1 MTRVSVSTLQHCTHS
16 TSVSSATQHVPPHG
30 PRSLSR
36 IFHKIRLAETFLWLI
51 SGLAEF
57 LRKPQNSAKNTAEHQ
72 KFCHQDRQ
80 IKTIKI

>member
-1 MTRVSVSTLQHCTHS
+1 LQ
-16 TSVSSATQHVPPHG
+16 
-30 PRSLSR
+30 
-36 IFHKIRLAETFLWLI
+36 LI

-72 KFCHQDRQ
+72 KFCYQNRQ